1 MILHKCETG
10 QLRGREGP
18 PVGSSTTRSEN
29 QAELQ
34 TSARTKTAVVQRCSA
49 AGAGTI
55 TTIRYPAQLW
65 AISWSFLP
73 TAVLQKLSYHYLLQ
87 GDKMLQHNLW
97 IGPLS
102 AQPQTHH
109 ILRGVCSA
117 VLWRAD

>member
-1 MILHKCETG
+1 M
-10 QLRGREGP
+10 
-18 PVGSSTTRSEN
+18 GSSTTRSEN
-29 QAELQ
+29 QAELP

-87 GDKMLQHNLW
+87 GDKIVDRTTVCPAPDSPHPPWRVQC
-97 IGPLS
+97 
-102 AQPQTHH
+102 
-109 ILRGVCSA
+109 GVVA
-117 VLWRAD
+117 G